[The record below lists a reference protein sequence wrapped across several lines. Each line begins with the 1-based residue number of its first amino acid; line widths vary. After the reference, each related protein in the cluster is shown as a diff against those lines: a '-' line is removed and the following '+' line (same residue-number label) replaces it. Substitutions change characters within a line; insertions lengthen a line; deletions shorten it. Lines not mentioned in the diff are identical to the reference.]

1 MASFYNKEIKAGL
14 TQISNSNKNIFLKKD
29 EKKEKRKNVLI
40 TNSSIKKF
48 KQIKKI
54 SINDNENK
62 SLITKSNKK
71 LDSSNKENHVINN
84 KDKNDLKKFS
94 QKKILKNI
102 VNATKIHIKQNLP
115 KKMSKNIKNQNSN
128 KLSILLNNSGKKS
141 KINNSQKEDE
151 IQNSKILQNKEK
163 DNNPVNISNNQS
175 IIIKNEERD
184 ELEEILFL
192 KEKENTFR
200 YDRKNMSEKKIGI
213 KTGGSTGNILLK
225 MRKEHIKYS
234 IKKKNPNI
242 SIKNKKLIYEDDYLN
257 NSYIKKYNSINN
269 EKENNRSYID
279 IINNFDIINII
290 NKKEE
295 IKKLSS
301 SIQQDKLNNSHDYS
315 KNKNIKEKNNQ
326 RINNPTNSTNN
337 NNKKIFSKK
346 EYEKPN
352 IPMIMRNIN
361 SSKNS
366 LSLIKTEKR
375 MNNIS
380 CLIENKNITQ
390 NKWDNKYFIPI
401 VSASLINVEEKKKE
415 RAKYYKKINTN
426 KNSLIRNNY
435 ITNSK
440 KSINFGDNNKKKREM
455 LFNFSNKKIKSD
467 EYSFISFQTKRT
479 NSFIAKRNKHITER
493 NNSINLLEKNKF
505 NLENDLKQQ
514 EKKLEIIQNKISEE
528 KIKGK
533 NEYNICGISVDNIY
547 DNSFDKNKM
556 EEIINR
562 KHNKKNN
569 KKYKTF
575 HIKVNSLN
583 IIKNKKI
590 GENKTLIIKRG
601 DLLNRLRK
609 IKHNYFIMENEKQE

>member
-1 MASFYNKEIKAGL
+1 
-14 TQISNSNKNIFLKKD
+14 
-29 EKKEKRKNVLI
+29 
-40 TNSSIKKF
+40 
-48 KQIKKI
+48 
-54 SINDNENK
+54 
-62 SLITKSNKK
+62 
-71 LDSSNKENHVINN
+71 
-84 KDKNDLKKFS
+84 
-94 QKKILKNI
+94 
-102 VNATKIHIKQNLP
+102 
-115 KKMSKNIKNQNSN
+115 
-128 KLSILLNNSGKKS
+128 
-141 KINNSQKEDE
+141 
-151 IQNSKILQNKEK
+151 
-163 DNNPVNISNNQS
+163 
-175 IIIKNEERD
+175 
-184 ELEEILFL
+184 
-192 KEKENTFR
+192 
-200 YDRKNMSEKKIGI
+200 
-213 KTGGSTGNILLK
+213 
-225 MRKEHIKYS
+225 
-234 IKKKNPNI
+234 
-242 SIKNKKLIYEDDYLN
+242 
-257 NSYIKKYNSINN
+257 
-269 EKENNRSYID
+269 
-279 IINNFDIINII
+279 
-290 NKKEE
+290 
-295 IKKLSS
+295 
-301 SIQQDKLNNSHDYS
+301 
-315 KNKNIKEKNNQ
+315 
-326 RINNPTNSTNN
+326 
-337 NNKKIFSKK
+337 
-346 EYEKPN
+346 
-352 IPMIMRNIN
+352 MIMRNIN

-440 KSINFGDNNKKKREM
+440 KSINFGDNNKKKREI

>member
-128 KLSILLNNSGKKS
+128 KLSILLNNSGKKT

-440 KSINFGDNNKKKREM
+440 KSINFGDNNKKKREI